1 MSGGH
6 IPPAACLLV
15 PRDADALVGGVVDG
29 VVVVVVVVVFFFPGV
44 VGGGVLPGDFARL
57 LFCPSVDF
65 GLLTFD
71 DAAGLATA
79 GAAAAA
85 AAAGLG
91 L

>member
-1 MSGGH
+1 MTARRRGRGRER
-6 IPPAACLLV
+6 
-15 PRDADALVGGVVDG
+15 RDARGVVDG
-29 VVVVVVVVVFFFPGV
+29 VVVVVVVFFFPGV

-57 LFCPSVDF
+57 LLCPSGDF